1 MERTLVITG
10 GGRGLGAHAVERL
23 RRDHPELHL
32 LLLTREECDLTSL
45 DAVRGAA
52 RRVNAQVGSGEI
64 PPLHG
69 FLGNAGVQLTR
80 ADTATVDGVE
90 TTFAVNVLA
99 NYVLLTELTF
109 AAPGRIVITGSDTHF
124 GDLRHNLG
132 LVPGPRWDRVERLA
146 TPGTQGDGRRA
157 YATSKLG
164 VIYLVHALARRLPEG
179 VDIYTYNP
187 GLVPGTGLARDANAL
202 GRFVFRSVLPLLRAT
217 PFATGPKAA
226 GELLAAAV
234 ACPRPGES
242 GSYIDRGTVT
252 SSSRESYDETRSEA
266 LLRDLAELARAPRT
280 PSTAPPSRP

>member
-1 MERTLVITG
+1 
-10 GGRGLGAHAVERL
+10 VERL

-45 DAVRGAA
+45 DEVRRAA
-52 RRVNAQVGSGEI
+52 RRVNEQVGSGEI

-99 NYVLLTELTF
+99 NYVLLTELKF

-132 LVPGPRWDRVERLA
+132 LVPGPKWDRVERLA
-146 TPGTQGDGRRA
+146 TPGTQGKGRRA
-157 YATSKLG
+157 YATSKLA

-179 VDIYTYNP
+179 VDIYTHNP

-217 PFATGPKAA
+217 PFATDPKTA
-226 GELLAAAV
+226 GDLLAAAV
-234 ACPRPGES
+234 AGPRPGES